1 MVGDFFPMLNCST
14 NASQSPKGT
23 RFSRVS
29 SPIDRSPS
37 RNPTIKQTTDQ
48 PPHIFFPTILS
59 FFALLL
65 KAGGTEERR
74 DLQRPPRFVRYVDE
88 RAFEGGYLYRQRRG
102 PVLADGDMLRAREHD
117 QIHLRTGRR
126 YARTAFPNPPHTVEA
141 RLRVTVYS
149 YTLRSTSMLKTEGT
163 DTLLS
168 IVSVIGLVEEENAKK
183 EKAAANRAPGIGGR
197 GRGRGGRDGGRGGGR
212 GSGDFGGRGRG
223 GGRDGGWVGGRGGR
237 GGRGGK

>member
-1 MVGDFFPMLNCST
+1 MLPLSLLKTSQGHPMVGDFFPMLNCST

-117 QIHLRTGRR
+117 QIHLRTGRSHR
-126 YARTAFPNPPHTVEA
+126 FGGGGEREERKSGCESRARNRRA
-141 RLRVTVYS
+141 RP
-149 YTLRSTSMLKTEGT
+149 GT
-163 DTLLS
+163 RRT
-168 IVSVIGLVEEENAKK
+168 GRGAG
-183 EKAAANRAPGIGGR
+183 RRPWQWGFRRPRQGRRQGRGQGGR
-197 GRGRGGRDGGRGGGR
+197 PRRAGRSRWKIMTPFFWPGAAR
-212 GSGDFGGRGRG
+212 F
-223 GGRDGGWVGGRGGR
+223 
-237 GGRGGK
+237 